1 MVLRFFI
8 GLYKVLFRVIKNLFD
23 FIVLFED
30 IIVGGNVKDIIVWN
44 DELFIVFD
52 RVKKVLFIYKVII
65 LFRFSD

>member
-44 DELFIVFD
+44 DELFVVFD
-52 RVKKVLFIYKVII
+52 RV
-65 LFRFSD
+65 